1 MTPEVL
7 ENDIDL
13 MESGNGSEPSESTPT
28 PEIDADSQDE
38 SQAAQEPQ
46 FDDPN
51 GADEE
56 NDSELE
62 SRNERPSAASTINA
76 SNAPGAVTATKI
88 KALFQFFESEK
99 NSNTNNDKSRQV
111 FSLFDISET
120 TPLEDAGDLDFKL
133 FERFKQ
139 ERILLLG
146 GSGDDNSLLVS
157 HQVARLL
164 KIKKEQNIRRLD
176 LACYPTNPLTILT
189 ISPERKTLDNEVI
202 QDAVVFVDA
211 ENESGYDFT
220 GSLLK
225 SNAWFI
231 RDYSLKLTNN
241 RLYMICLVNAASI
254 NDWIK
259 SGKPVRPPYWPIENE
274 KDETLPS
281 ENEPAIS
288 REIEQLLSSGSETDG
303 LIIRIILFIVS
314 FFPDLTTGEFNDL
327 VGKWLKNDSEAT
339 IEGPTG
345 NDPENTILTKTSLL
359 DIWKKKSGFFTKQCF
374 LKLRDEQ
381 GKKFVSF
388 YNRSYAEIIKKQLED
403 HYWAFSHEK
412 VSEILR
418 MRLIFHPSDSV
429 ATRSAEIIA
438 EYLPG
443 NEENFIYWLLWAFN
457 ILNDEENRA
466 ENIRQILGIR
476 DSDGDV
482 EETGKKYFYY
492 NRLAKLF
499 RAVLRYPSL
508 KTMVSNVMERL
519 IQDHC
524 HQSAFILVKR
534 LQYDPNFDESHWL
547 KQLLQRGDAKTR
559 EEIKK
564 YLFNGLINT
573 DVNDVTNK
581 LSEWLPQENSPS
593 GKYSQMNK
601 TALELLVK
609 YYSHQIKIFDRE
621 FYGLE
626 PTLFPLFIFENKSV
640 AGAQLEVLAKHLLHP
655 LNLKLRLE
663 GMPYIYY
670 AALLLER
677 WSRILCENNLA
688 ASTDTNH
695 GEGPSNREILHFLL
709 AKVVL
714 ACSTEEQEEI
724 KSFWRE
730 LKNFHDTVY
739 KETSDWKIQE
749 QVIREREFLTNLIE
763 LFNTKQW
770 ALK

>member
-1 MTPEVL
+1 MTPESL
-7 ENDIDL
+7 ENNMDL
-13 MESGNGSEPSESTPT
+13 TESGNGSEPSESIPT
-28 PEIDADSQDE
+28 PEIDVDPQDE
-38 SQAAQEPQ
+38 PQVTHGPQ
-46 FDDPN
+46 FEDSGSTD
-51 GADEE
+51 DEE
-56 NDSELE
+56 NDPGPGSP
-62 SRNERPSAASTINA
+62 NKRPAAESTINA
-76 SNAPGAVTATKI
+76 GVAEGNVTATQI
-88 KALFQFFESEK
+88 QSLFQIFQSEK
-99 NSNTNNDKSRQV
+99 ASNTNNDKSRQI
-111 FSLFDISET
+111 FSLFDSSEIT
-120 TPLEDAGDLDFKL
+120 LLEDAGDLDFKL

-146 GSGDDNSLLVS
+146 GSGNDNSDLVS
-157 HQVARLL
+157 HQIAHLL
-164 KIKKEQNIRRLD
+164 KIKKAHNIRRLD
-176 LACYPTNPLTILT
+176 LAFYPTDPPTILT
-189 ISPERKTLDNEVI
+189 ISPERKASENEAI

-211 ENESGYDFT
+211 ENESGHDFT

-225 SNAWFI
+225 SNPGFMRA
-231 RDYSLKLTNN
+231 YSSRLISN
-241 RLYMICLVNAASI
+241 RLYMICLVNANSVKE
-254 NDWIK
+254 WIK

-274 KDETLPS
+274 KDEIPSS
-281 ENEPAIS
+281 ENEPAIN
-288 REIEQLLSSGSETDG
+288 REIEQLLNSGSETDG

-327 VGKWLKNDSEAT
+327 VRKWLKNDFEAT
-339 IEGPTG
+339 NEDTVG
-345 NDPENTILTKTSLL
+345 NNPENTILTKASLL
-359 DIWKKKSGFFTKQCF
+359 EIWKKKSGFFTKQCF
-374 LKLRDEQ
+374 LQLRD
-381 GKKFVSF
+381 KKFVSF
-388 YNRSYAEIIKKQLED
+388 YSKSYAEIIKNQLED

-412 VSEILR
+412 VSDILR

-429 ATRSAEIIA
+429 ANRSAEIVA

-443 NEENFIYWLLWAFN
+443 NEENFIDWLLWAFKT
-457 ILNDEENRA
+457 LNDEENRA

-482 EETGKKYFYY
+482 QETGKKYFYY

-508 KTMVSNVMERL
+508 KTTVSNIMERL
-519 IQDHC
+519 IQEHC
-524 HQSAFILVKR
+524 HQSVFILIKR
-534 LQYDPNFDESHWL
+534 LQYDPNFDEPRWL
-547 KQLLQRGDAKTR
+547 EQLLQRGDAKTR

-573 DVNDVTNK
+573 DINEVTNK

-621 FYGLE
+621 FFGLE
-626 PTLFPLFIFENKSV
+626 PTRFPLFIFENKSV
-640 AGAQLEVLAKHLLHP
+640 AGVQLEVLAKYLLHP

-688 ASTDTNH
+688 ASTDTYH
-695 GEGPSNREILHFLL
+695 GEGPSNREILHILL
-709 AKVVL
+709 EKVVL

-730 LKNFHDTVY
+730 LKNFHDAVY
-739 KETSDWKIQE
+739 KETSDWKIRE
-749 QVIREREFLTNLIE
+749 QVVREREFLTNLIE